1 MAECKPQRKERSLG
15 PMNSCILLN
24 EATLGERRFC
34 LCYYQLH
41 ADRVPT
47 ILLASKEGNGGF
59 WLSSCAASPEI
70 AEEKPTALSAER
82 GSAENKLPWLCAFKK
97 PLSLPHQMSRQSPVF
112 LTAAEVVKL
121 VDTHVSGACVARHAG
136 SSPAFGTKKP
146 FSSLNGF
153 FCTQNSKFKMG
164 FRYAQRVKGKA
175 QGAGKDADGFRSSTK
190 ICCI

>member
-1 MAECKPQRKERSLG
+1 M
-15 PMNSCILLN
+15 
-24 EATLGERRFC
+24 
-34 LCYYQLH
+34 CYYQLH

-82 GSAENKLPWLCAFKK
+82 GSAENKLPWLCALKK

-153 FCTQNSKFKMG
+153 FCTQNSKFKIQNG
-164 FRYAQRVKGKA
+164 VSLRSTREGKGSRGREGCGWLSVFYQNLLYLSMPMP
-175 QGAGKDADGFRSSTK
+175 QGGSICVAKRGRSPKGTPAGCDS
-190 ICCI
+190 